1 MGASPYYGA
10 LMLIGQLPKT
20 IDPRKLARQGMQF
33 EGSLALNRFS
43 RLVDILADDQGEVMA
58 WLRFY
63 LDEDQQ
69 VVLEGSLDAACQMV
83 CQRCLDVAGI
93 PVHADI
99 RLMAVWTD
107 EQAKALPSGYEPLF
121 LQEEPI
127 ELVPLL
133 EEELLLAL
141 PLIPF
146 HQPEQ
151 CAVQQDFSTG
161 SDAVDPDQ
169 DGDDEKEAGADRA
182 NPFSVLAKLKT
193 GAKTTIQE
201 S

>member
-1 MGASPYYGA
+1 
-10 LMLIGQLPKT
+10 MLIGQLPKT

-43 RLVDILADDQGEVMA
+43 RLVDALADDQGEVKA
-58 WLRFY
+58 TLRFY
-63 LDEDQQ
+63 LDEDRQ
-69 VVLEGSLDAACQMV
+69 VVLEGHLDLACKMV
-83 CQRCLDVAGI
+83 CQRCLDIADI
-93 PVHADI
+93 PVHTDI

-121 LQEEPI
+121 LQEEPV

-133 EEELLLAL
+133 EDELLLEL

-146 HQPEQ
+146 HKPEQ
-151 CAVQQDFSTG
+151 CSAQQDFSTG
-161 SDAVDPDQ
+161 PEDAGSEAALVEVE
-169 DGDDEKEAGADRA
+169 EKSGEADRT
-182 NPFSVLAKLKT
+182 NPFSVLAKLKA

-201 S
+201 T

>member
-1 MGASPYYGA
+1 
-10 LMLIGQLPKT
+10 MLIGQLPKT

-43 RLVDILADDQGEVMA
+43 RLVDALADDQGEVRA
-58 WLRFY
+58 TLRFY
-63 LDEDQQ
+63 LDEDRQ
-69 VVLEGSLDAACQMV
+69 VVLEGSLDLTCKMV
-83 CQRCLDVAGI
+83 CQRCLDVADV

-99 RLMAVWTD
+99 QLMAVWTD

-133 EEELLLAL
+133 EDELLLEL

-146 HQPEQ
+146 HKPEQ
-151 CAVQQDFSTG
+151 CSAQRDFSTG
-161 SDAVDPDQ
+161 PEDADSKTALSEAVDEK
-169 DGDDEKEAGADRA
+169 DGQADRT

>member
-1 MGASPYYGA
+1 
-10 LMLIGQLPKT
+10 MLIGQLPKT

-43 RLVDILADDQGEVMA
+43 RLVDALADDQGEVKVA
-58 WLRFY
+58 LRFY
-63 LDEDQQ
+63 LDEYSK
-69 VVLEGSLDAACQMV
+69 VVLEGHLDLACKMV
-83 CQRCLDVAGI
+83 CQRCLDIADI

-99 RLMAVWTD
+99 LLMAVWTD

-133 EEELLLAL
+133 EDELLLEL
-141 PLIPF
+141 PLIPY
-146 HQPEQ
+146 HKPEECSAEQ
-151 CAVQQDFSTG
+151 SYLTEPEG
-161 SDAVDPDQ
+161 SAEQVDRI
-169 DGDDEKEAGADRA
+169 DEGNEEAEKA